1 MMLRTLA
8 SLGLWLAAVPAA
20 FAADLITMSPQQQQN
35 LGVAAAPL
43 QPTRAAFGRALPAQ
57 VVIPPGEQQLIS
69 APQAGMVTQ
78 LRRSIGDEVKQ
89 GEALLTLQS
98 PEIVGLQRAFLQAL
112 SQEHLAKTALERD
125 NTLFREGII
134 AQRRYLETQSRYQEQ
149 KAAFDERRQALRLA
163 GMATQDIRR
172 LERTRS
178 LSSALVLRAPMD
190 GVVLE
195 RQAQTGQ
202 RVDVNAPLYR
212 IGRLDTLWL
221 EIRAPIETLS
231 GLRVGAPVQVADAPV
246 TAKLI
251 LIGREVD
258 PASQTALLRAEVTG
272 NGEHLR
278 PGQYVQA
285 TLTTHTAEHSFTVPA
300 AAVVRRDQKT
310 YVFVKSVAGFTA
322 TPVRVWLS
330 EGGTSVISGS
340 FSGGEQ
346 IAVSGVAAIK
356 GAWMGLGGGE

>member
-1 MMLRTLA
+1 MKLRTLA
-8 SLGLWLAAVPAA
+8 SLGLWLVATPAA
-20 FAADLITMSPQQQQN
+20 FAADLITMSTQQQQN

-69 APQAGMVTQ
+69 APQAGLVTQ
-78 LRRSIGDEVKQ
+78 LRPSVGDEVKKGQ
-89 GEALLTLQS
+89 ALLTLQS

-112 SQEHLAKTALERD
+112 SQERLARTALDRD
-125 NTLFREGII
+125 ETLFQEGII
-134 AQRRYLETQSRYQEQ
+134 AKRRYLETQSRHQEQ
-149 KAAFDERRQALRLA
+149 KAALDERRQTLQLA
-163 GMATQDIRR
+163 GMAVQDIRR
-172 LERTRS
+172 LEQTRT
-178 LSSALVLRAPMD
+178 LSSALVLRAPTD

-195 RQAQTGQ
+195 RQVQSGQ
-202 RVDVNAPLYR
+202 RVDVNTPLYR
-212 IGRLDTLWL
+212 IGRLNTLWL

-231 GLRVGAPVQVADAPV
+231 GLQPGAAVQVVDTPV

-272 NGEHLR
+272 NGEQLR

-285 TLTTHTAEHSFTVPA
+285 MLTTHTAEHSFTIPA
-300 AAVVRRDQKT
+300 NAVVRREQKT
-310 YVFVKSVAGFTA
+310 YVFVKTAEGFTA
-322 TPVRVWLS
+322 TPVQVWIS
-330 EGGTSVISGS
+330 EGGTSVISGP
-340 FSGGEQ
+340 FAGGEQ
-346 IAVSGVAAIK
+346 VAVSGVAAIK